1 MDALLTALLGCFLG
15 EMGDKGQV
23 LLAALA
29 TRFGRT
35 RAVIAGAAVAVLA
48 NAAIAAAMAA
58 FLIPMLGSDA
68 RLLFLALAVLFLG
81 VAMLWRVKA
90 PNPLADWPTGPFVT
104 AALGLFILGF
114 GEGPQFLILGIATRT
129 ADPVMAAVGGAIGMM
144 AALGLAVLLRQALL
158 RHPAVRIVR
167 RAAGVL
173 MLLIALMLGVSGL
186 GLV

>member
-15 EMGDKGQV
+15 EMGDKGQS
-23 LLAALA
+23 LLAALSA
-29 TRFGRT
+29 RFGWT

-48 NAAIAAAMAA
+48 NAVIAAAMAA

-90 PNPLADWPTGPFVT
+90 PDPLADWPTGPFVT

-114 GEGPQFLILGIATRT
+114 GEGSQFLILGIATRT
-129 ADPVMAAVGGAIGMM
+129 ADPVLAAAGGATGMM
-144 AALGLAVLLRQALL
+144 AALVPAILLRDGLV
-158 RHPAVRIVR
+158 RHGAIRAVRR
-167 RAAGVL
+167 GAGVL
-173 MLLIALMLGVSGL
+173 MLLIALMLGVTAL